1 MDQDHPPAD
10 ADGPNHAG
18 RDDAGPDDAGPDDA
32 LARAIGAA
40 TDGDS
45 GAPSGG
51 QLAEIIGLA
60 GRSAKEAGARAVTS
74 GRWLAE
80 VTLDV
85 AGHLP
90 VRDLATLRQ
99 HHDGLAGALLAQPLI
114 RNASLASAAVGAA
127 TGAIAAVSQATP
139 ATWVSLP
146 VELAAETLIVVA
158 LEMKLVGELHE
169 AAGHSLAGDLR
180 RHGPLIA
187 KAWVETRGLSPVD
200 LAHLSRTG
208 DGGAVTAAAAD
219 LLGRSARDQLTLQIR
234 RRLLSRVGRNV
245 ATFMPLLAGAVAGG
259 ELNRRATRKLGLSV
273 ARTLGIPPP

>member
-1 MDQDHPPAD
+1 MNASPD
-10 ADGPNHAG
+10 AAG
-18 RDDAGPDDAGPDDA
+18 SDDA

-40 TDGDS
+40 TGDDDA
-45 GAPSGG
+45 GRVPGPG
-51 QLAEIIGLA
+51 QITEIIGLA
-60 GRSAKEAGARAVTS
+60 ARSAREAGARAVTS

-90 VRDLATLRQ
+90 VRDLAALRQ

-127 TGAIAAVSQATP
+127 TGAIAAVSEATP
-139 ATWVSLP
+139 AAWVTLP
-146 VELAAETLIVVA
+146 AELAAETLIVVA

-169 AAGHSLAGDLR
+169 AAGYPLGGDLR
-180 RHGPLIA
+180 RNGPLIA
-187 KAWVETRGLSPVD
+187 KAWVETRGLSPTD
-200 LAHLSRTG
+200 LAQLPRSGDQRT
-208 DGGAVTAAAAD
+208 VTAAASD
-219 LLGRSARDQLTLQIR
+219 LLGRSARDQLSLQIR
-234 RRLLSRVGRNV
+234 RRLLKRVGRNA
-245 ATFMPLLAGAVAGG
+245 ATFVPLMAGALAGG